1 MDPATW
7 LDECGDALFTYALMR
22 VLNQET
28 AEDLVQETL
37 LAAIQ
42 TTESFKEQS
51 SEKTWLIGIL
61 KHKIIDYIRK
71 ASREVLMEKDI
82 LEEQLNSGEHFNTK
96 GHWQTEV
103 HAWSLPDKSLEN
115 EKLWDALNGCINQ
128 LPKRL
133 ATFFMLREMDGL
145 GTEELCSVLDI
156 TPNNVWTTLSRVR
169 MKMRECLDVCWFN
182 TSRMDQ
188 NNAKLQRSH

>member
-1 MDPATW
+1 MTSSMDPATW
-7 LDECGDALFTYALMR
+7 LNEHGDALFKCALLR
-22 VLNQET
+22 VRNQET

-42 TTESFKEQS
+42 TKGSFLGQS

-61 KHKIIDYIRK
+61 KHKIIDYVRK
-71 ASREVLMEKDI
+71 ASREVLMEADT
-82 LEEQLNSGEHFNTK
+82 LEEQLNSAGHFNAK
-96 GHWQTEV
+96 GYWQTEI
-103 HAWSLPDKSLEN
+103 HTWSLPDKSLEN
-115 EKLWDALNGCINQ
+115 EELWDALNNCINQ
-128 LPKRL
+128 LPEHL

-169 MKMRECLDVCWFN
+169 MKMRECLDACWFN
-182 TSRMDQ
+182 PAQMESG
-188 NNAKLQRSH
+188 